1 MTEISHIPG
10 FTVLAE
16 PELLFHCDR
25 FQDKSTHPLRGLL
38 DFGPYSRSQINSVI
52 DPVRVALV
60 TPNGQISRLQS
71 LVKELESSCQPV
83 ERKAY
88 LPDYPGFRTIFG
100 VRIIESSVSVELD
113 ADIDSLLSRSV
124 KPHLIL
130 IGKLIDALTALRNQ
144 RNEFDVIMLLLPT
157 KWSNCFFGDGTDD
170 FDLHDFIKA
179 TTASWGIPIQLLRE
193 DHALSY
199 RCRCSVLWHL
209 GIALYSKA
217 GGIPWKLADSDQ
229 ETVFI
234 GLGYAL
240 KKPGAENRF
249 VTCCS
254 QVFDSDGAGLEFL
267 AYETSEATIEQKNPF
282 LNRNEMRKVMARSLM
297 LFQKRHGGRIP
308 KKIVIHKNNV
318 FKKDEMDGCFDVF
331 GSAESVDLIHVQH
344 NSLWRGVKLDQSREQ
359 PNKGVPAKYPCERG
373 AVLQLSGRDVLVWVQ
388 GNAPGAA
395 KGKDFFKEG
404 RGIPAPLQLTRFAGH
419 GSLNDSCSAVL
430 ALSKMD
436 WNNDSFYDRLPVT
449 ISFANELANIAK
461 RMTTVG
467 SKPYEF
473 RFFM

>member
-1 MTEISHIPG
+1 MSDVSHLPC
-10 FTVLAE
+10 FTVLPE

-25 FQDKSTHPLRGLL
+25 FQDKSSHPLRGLL
-38 DFGPYSRSQINSVI
+38 EFGPYSRSQMNNVI

-60 TPNGQISRLQS
+60 APNGQLNRLQS
-71 LVKELESSCQPV
+71 LVKELESSARPV
-83 ERKAY
+83 ERLAY
-88 LPDYPGFRTIFG
+88 LPEYPGFRTIFG
-100 VRIIESSVSVELD
+100 VRLMESSINVELD
-113 ADIDSLLSRSV
+113 SDIDSIINRSPKPHTFLLS
-124 KPHLIL
+124 
-130 IGKLIDALTALRNQ
+130 KLIDALSALRNH
-144 RNEFDVIMLLLPT
+144 RSEFDLIMLLLPK
-157 KWSNCFFGDGTDD
+157 KWSTCFFGDETDD

-179 TTASWGIPIQLLRE
+179 TTASWGVPIQLIRE
-193 DHALSY
+193 DQGLSY

-209 GIALYSKA
+209 GIALYCKA

-229 ETVFI
+229 ETAYI

-267 AYETSEATIEQKNPF
+267 AYETTEATIEQKNPF
-282 LNRNEMRKVMARSLM
+282 LNRSEMRKVMARSLM
-297 LFQKRHGGRIP
+297 LFQKRHGGRVP

-331 GSAESVDLIHVQH
+331 GSAESIDLIQIQQ
-344 NSLWRGVKLDQSREQ
+344 NSFWRGVKLEPSRDQ
-359 PNKGVPAKYPCERG
+359 PTKGVPANYPCDRG
-373 AVLQLSGRDVLVWVQ
+373 SVLQLSGRDVLVWVQ
-388 GNAPGAA
+388 GNAPSAA

-419 GSLNDSCSAVL
+419 GSWNASCSSVL

-461 RMTTVG
+461 RMNSVG